1 MDGPEFRLNC
11 GAPWLDLLATLNGRL
26 APPPTEL
33 LDSPRRLGD
42 WFAAAGCTPSR
53 APNDDDLLA
62 ARTLREALYTLAHG
76 LLEGRAPDPAAVRTV
91 NAAAAADTGFALRTK
106 GGELAATRPGNST
119 GALARLAR
127 QAIDTLTG
135 PSRLRLRSC
144 DDATCAGIYLDDT
157 GRRRWC
163 SDRRCGSR
171 ARVRAHRARQS
182 Q

>member
-1 MDGPEFRLNC
+1 MNGPEFRLHY
-11 GAPWLDLLATLNGRL
+11 GAAWLDLLATLNGRL
-26 APPPTEL
+26 APPATEL
-33 LDSPRRLGD
+33 LDSPRRLGA
-42 WFAAAGCTPSR
+42 WFAAAGYPPNR
-53 APNDDDLLA
+53 APNDDDLRA
-62 ARTLREALYTLAHG
+62 ARALRDALYTLAQG
-76 LLEGRAPDPAAVRTV
+76 FLDDRAPDPAAVRTV
-91 NAAAAADTGFALRTK
+91 NAAAAAESGYALRAQA
-106 GGELAATRPGNST
+106 GELAATRPADST
-119 GALARLAR
+119 AALARIAR

-135 PSRLRLRSC
+135 PARARLRTC